1 MSQFDVKMNEL
12 ADKIKSKNT
21 AVTGKLSV
29 QGMIEAVNGITIGG
43 AGDST
48 VKFGYWTADGKFQEV
63 DLSGDTPVDSGE
75 PITVDAVTF
84 KTGKPTPDYPTT
96 GGGGSMEFYK
106 CASINSDYHA
116 VAIDG
121 QDFDLDTS
129 AGGSNPGA
137 FGVYYP
143 VDLSVN
149 PLQREYKRKDGAYK
163 LSVIDEPDDE
173 NMARIAITRISDG
186 VIICSTAPI
195 SKNDAIWDVW
205 TGDYCGNMYQGTSA
219 DEFDAEFPYYDA
231 RFISYGS
238 GNFLTLSGAGVAA
251 ANGVYGRTDGSMDYE
266 SAGCAGAW
274 VSEDGKAKLVLS
286 FDWLWDDENDTEL
299 PCIYLRCEGKE
310 VYNLPMPDIG
320 GDYEVKSATD
330 LEGYTWVV
338 ADNGATPTPVVT
350 DTDAPAP
357 TWSGY
362 KMTWQEGQTT
372 TTQALVGVSGYLNNY
387 TGIVVGD
394 DEVVLKSSF
403 NGTFTKETDT
413 LYACTNHE
421 ITVQSGADAYD
432 PDTMSEHV
440 VRKWSIELMHMA
452 ADEDVGTDEGD
463 YWIIYINDI
472 KPNIISEA
480 CFYGS
485 NAATPAD
492 VTDWSD
498 TPYGDF
504 ASSGGELPKF
514 EIQEVTSGT
523 PTGWVKSDT
532 LTEGLTV
539 KGYAPIVGK
548 IYDQDATILVTSMYA
563 E

>member
-1 MSQFDVKMNEL
+1 MSLKSVLGEL
-12 ADKIKSKNT
+12 SAAVQAKAGIAGPLKIVDMT
-21 AVTGKLSV
+21 AAVSNFKQGANITIEHGYINA
-29 QGMIEAVNGITIGG
+29 QGM
-43 AGDST
+43 
-48 VKFGYWTADGKFQEV
+48 FQAL
-63 DLSGDTPVDSGE
+63 DLSGDVPSDSGAPQRIAE
-75 PITVDAVTF
+75 LVLY
-84 KTGKPTPDYPTT
+84 KTGYNEPDYSA
-96 GGGGSMEFYK
+96 GGNSEGIKIYE

-121 QDFDLDTS
+121 QDWDLDTS

-173 NMARIAITRISDG
+173 TMARIAITRISDG

-205 TGDYCGNMYQGTSA
+205 TGDYWGSMYQGTSV

-320 GDYEVKSATD
+320 WDYEIRSAAD
-330 LEGYTWVV
+330 LEGYAWTVADDGTAPAPVV
-338 ADNGATPTPVVT
+338 ADTP
-350 DTDAPAP
+350 APEP

-362 KMTWQEGQTT
+362 EMVWQEGSVTT
-372 TTQALVGVSGYLNNY
+372 EQNLVGVEGYLYMY
-387 TGIVVGD
+387 TGEYVN
-394 DEVVLKSSF
+394 DEELVLKCTCK
-403 NGTFTKETDT
+403 GVFTKHSDVLYTCTDF
-413 LYACTNHE
+413 E
-421 ITVQSGADAYD
+421 ITANAGAYD
-432 PDTMSEHV
+432 PDTMSEYV
-440 VRKWSIELMHMA
+440 IKKWSIELMHMA
-452 ADEDVGTDEGD
+452 ADEDCGTEEGD
-463 YWIIYINDI
+463 YWVIYTNDYR
-472 KPNIISEA
+472 PDTLGSA
-480 CFYGS
+480 CFFGS
-485 NAATPAD
+485 SAATPAD
-492 VTDWSD
+492 VTDWCD
-498 TPYGDF
+498 TPFGDF
-504 ASSGGELPKF
+504 SAGGGEFPEF
-514 EIQEVTSGT
+514 EMQEVTAGS
-523 PTGWVKSDT
+523 PAGWYTAES
-532 LTEGLTV
+532 LTEKLTI
-539 KGYAPIVGK
+539 KGYTPEVGK
-548 IYDQDATILVTSMYA
+548 FYSADTTLQVSVAA
-563 E
+563 NNH